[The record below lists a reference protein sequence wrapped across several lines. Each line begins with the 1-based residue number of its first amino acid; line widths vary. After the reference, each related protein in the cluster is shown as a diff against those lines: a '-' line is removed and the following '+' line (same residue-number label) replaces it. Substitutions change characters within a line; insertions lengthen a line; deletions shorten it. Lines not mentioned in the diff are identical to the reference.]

1 MRRSSRPLLSIV
13 GLLSLLVACR
23 TRRVDALPDA
33 APTAPAPAATLH
45 WLEAK
50 DATRAP
56 QLLAGIAPDDGA
68 VPELRVDQGVL
79 GLRTK
84 GKTLWLTENEH
95 DGPFQEL
102 AIFSA
107 TTYADTA
114 KYRFLYVDGEHPF
127 VDILDRNGKRAA
139 RYPIDPGLRID
150 RVVAHG
156 TRAVLGPSA
165 MGGAVAG
172 PRARRPAQNFVCD
185 LFKGCSEL
193 APKAYPLAMQ
203 ADRLLFAPSSSFEPP
218 FVYDLESGHRTEL
231 ARPCQLAIGFVPR
244 KGAIHSVCVGDETL
258 MELDEDGAVVSRS
271 PFPLDANA
279 WQASIV
285 GEYVVYLRHPPGA
298 LSRQWA
304 IGKPDGTVAATLFD
318 SSAGAI
324 ALFPDGT
331 FESFGDVDGLSRR
344 LSCETGGS
352 LRPLETCQ
360 RALRVSGRLQRLLE
374 STSSDRFPRRETP

>member
-1 MRRSSRPLLSIV
+1 MRRSSRPLLWIA
-13 GLLSLLVACR
+13 GFLSLVACR
-23 TRRVDALPDA
+23 TRRVDAVPDA
-33 APTAPAPAATLH
+33 TPPAPAPAATLH

-50 DATRAP
+50 DAARAP
-56 QLLAGIAPDDGA
+56 ELVAGIAPDDGA
-68 VPELRVDQGVL
+68 APEIRVDQGVL

-95 DGPFQEL
+95 EGPFQEL

-139 RYPIDPGLRID
+139 RYPIDAGLRID

-156 TRAVLGPSA
+156 TQAVLGPSA
-165 MGGAVAG
+165 VAVA
-172 PRARRPAQNFVCD
+172 RVRRPAQNFVCD

-193 APKAYPLAMQ
+193 APKAYPLAMH
-203 ADRLLFAPSSSFEPP
+203 ADHVLFAPSSSFDPP
-218 FVYDLESGHRTEL
+218 FVYDLKSGRRTEL

-244 KGAIHSVCVGDETL
+244 KGAMHSVCVGDETL
-258 MELDEDGAVVSRS
+258 MELDEAGAVVSRS
-271 PFPLDANA
+271 PFPLDASA
-279 WQASIV
+279 WQAGIV
-285 GEYVVYLRHPPGA
+285 GEYLVYLRRPPGA
-298 LSRQWA
+298 LSRQWSIA
-304 IGKPDGTVAATLFD
+304 KPDGTVAATLFD
-318 SSAGAI
+318 SEAGAI

-344 LSCETGGS
+344 LTCETGGT
-352 LRPLETCQ
+352 LRPLEACQ

-374 STSSDRFPRRETP
+374 STSK